1 MMTLLYLTT
10 RAPITGGFSVVNRR
24 FSLSFNALQIHSYLV
39 RKSTSSSDGGGRTN
53 NPFHTIESRKVL
65 STPSRN
71 YSSISNDETTSP
83 NSQSK
88 TSLPET
94 HPYLSEIKP
103 ALSAIRK
110 ACRITTYLQPT
121 TIDTNISGVN
131 KKDASPVT
139 IGDFAVQALV
149 LNLLE
154 KELDGGTK
162 NIFIAEESSANLI
175 TEGNDND
182 DDNDRNGERIDLS
195 YEILNVMKTCGFDDI
210 IETVD
215 DLKRSIDLGQTYNED
230 GTIMESV
237 LKAKNIQDTEAF
249 RTWCLDPIDGTRGF
263 LRGKREG
270 GQYCVALALIE
281 VSLLFE
287 QNMLLFLLFLDIQ
300 LYKFTQSFDF
310 CRKQCKDGNPVVGIL
325 GCPNLPTSST
335 DTNYAWSEDETPS
348 NNKSSRGCIIVASK
362 GGGCYQFP
370 LNPPDNDND
379 DSTSNYQRV
388 HVTQNDGQGAIPLSQ
403 ARFCIGVEK
412 YSDADGKTSSIA
424 KAFHNGELDENGDIK
439 YAARMDSQVKYG
451 VLSRGGAEIYTRLP
465 KKTYVEWIWDHA
477 PGRIVIEEAG
487 GVQTDSNGDV
497 IYYGFGAKMDENVDG
512 VIASPGGVFHSKLVK
527 TLQAISKNN
536 EK

>member
-1 MMTLLYLTT
+1 MNVLCLASRPPT
-10 RAPITGGFSVVNRR
+10 IGGFSVVNRR
-24 FSLSFNALQIHSYLV
+24 FSLSFNALQIHSYLF
-39 RKSTSSSDGGGRTN
+39 RESIGTSQSGRTN
-53 NPFHTIESRKVL
+53 NPFQSIKSRKGS
-65 STPSRN
+65 STSSRHFT
-71 YSSISNDETTSP
+71 SLSNDETASP
-83 NSQSK
+83 NNQSK
-88 TSLPET
+88 ASLLDT

-121 TIDTNISGVN
+121 TIDTTISGVN

-175 TEGNDND
+175 TEIDNVD
-182 DDNDRNGERIDLS
+182 DQKNGEMIDLS
-195 YEILNVMKTCGFDDI
+195 HEILSVMKTCGFDEI
-210 IETVD
+210 IGNVY
-215 DLKRSIDLGQTYNED
+215 DLKSSIDLGQTYNEN

-237 LKAKNIQDTEAF
+237 LKSKNIQESDAF
-249 RTWCLDPIDGTRGF
+249 RIWCLDPIDGTRGF

-281 VSLLFE
+281 VSLFLKCYMFVYR
-287 QNMLLFLLFLDIQ
+287 LLFLDR
-300 LYKFTQSFDF
+300 LSQSLLHGILIENT
-310 CRKQCKDGNPVVGIL
+310 KQDGNPIVGIL

-335 DTNYAWSEDETPS
+335 DTNYAWSEDETS
-348 NNKSSRGCIIVASK
+348 FNNKSSRGCIIVASK

-370 LNPPDNDND
+370 LDPPDDEND
-379 DSTSNYQRV
+379 DSTSNYKRI
-388 HVTQNDGQGAIPLSQ
+388 HVTQNDGQGAIPVSQ

-487 GVQTDSNGDV
+487 GIQTDTNGN
-497 IYYGFGAKMDENVDG
+497 IINYGFGAKMDENVDG
-512 VIASPGGVFHSKLVK
+512 VIASPGGLFHSKLVE

-536 EK
+536 